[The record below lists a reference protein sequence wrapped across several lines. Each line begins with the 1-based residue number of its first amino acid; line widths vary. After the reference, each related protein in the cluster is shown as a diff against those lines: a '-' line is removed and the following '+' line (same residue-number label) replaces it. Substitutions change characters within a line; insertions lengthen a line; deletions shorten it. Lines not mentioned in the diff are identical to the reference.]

1 MYIDIKLRLNFP
13 VLAIW
18 QANILP
24 TSKPDLVEKQLFSQL
39 SIMEQEQEE
48 NEEASSR
55 SHLASSGSKKCD
67 KKVNRE
73 ASVESLKRQIATL
86 TEELNIEKERT
97 KCWEDEKLALENLI
111 TVQAEELTEKQ
122 EQFKEKLAEKNAKYK
137 QYKRECFRINEELKT
152 FTGKEE
158 TYNNLI
164 KRDVKDV

>member
-86 TEELNIEKERT
+86 TEELNIEKERRLT
-97 KCWEDEKLALENLI
+97 IPNLS
-111 TVQAEELTEKQ
+111 
-122 EQFKEKLAEKNAKYK
+122 F
-137 QYKRECFRINEELKT
+137 C
-152 FTGKEE
+152 
-158 TYNNLI
+158 
-164 KRDVKDV
+164 